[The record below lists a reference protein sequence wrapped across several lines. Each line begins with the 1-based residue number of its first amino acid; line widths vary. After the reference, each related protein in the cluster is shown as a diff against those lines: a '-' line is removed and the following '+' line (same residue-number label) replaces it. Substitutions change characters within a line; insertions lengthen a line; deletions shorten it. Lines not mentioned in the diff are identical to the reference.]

1 MRDSA
6 KEPDCL
12 PYDLAFKVKLQNDFS
27 SAGLGSFTIQN
38 KKMRERFGEKAL
50 FGLEHNNSLWA
61 LFPRVA
67 DSRRHVSRRRR
78 AAAW

>member
-38 KKMRERFGEKAL
+38 KRSVSAKKRFLGWNTTTA
-50 FGLEHNNSLWA
+50 
-61 LFPRVA
+61 
-67 DSRRHVSRRRR
+67 
-78 AAAW
+78 